1 MSDFLHLCR
10 ILFDAFESAQ
20 ATEVLNRSSSD
31 VYISISFLKLY
42 FLSFFFQFQ
51 NGRVNSQLSG
61 DYRGNDFTAAL
72 TAANIDIVKRS
83 GKL

>member
-1 MSDFLHLCR
+1 MTGGPGC
-10 ILFDAFESAQ
+10 
-20 ATEVLNRSSSD
+20 NRYL
-31 VYISISFLKLY
+31 V
-42 FLSFFFQFQ
+42 FFQFQ

>member
-1 MSDFLHLCR
+1 MF
-10 ILFDAFESAQ
+10 
-20 ATEVLNRSSSD
+20 V
-31 VYISISFLKLY
+31 
-42 FLSFFFQFQ
+42 FFQFQ